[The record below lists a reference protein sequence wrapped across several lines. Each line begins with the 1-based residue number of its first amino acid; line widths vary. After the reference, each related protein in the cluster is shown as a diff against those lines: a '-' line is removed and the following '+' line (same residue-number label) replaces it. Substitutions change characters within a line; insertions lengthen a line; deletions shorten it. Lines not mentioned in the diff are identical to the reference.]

1 MRLSRAGS
9 YIHCSVAFLE
19 SDVEGIEERVLSAS
33 ETEPLLLNR
42 GDSSSDNSGGGGDD
56 EVCEALGRNRPV
68 SSIESGWGPSEE
80 PAEVMPCLDPPLS
93 SPKFSSG
100 VKGGEGDPISVAGP
114 GSERLGLGV
123 LWI

>member
-1 MRLSRAGS
+1 MVPILESPLLDSLS
-9 YIHCSVAFLE
+9 SVADSGPPGE
-19 SDVEGIEERVLSAS
+19 DKEGPA
-33 ETEPLLLNR
+33 
-42 GDSSSDNSGGGGDD
+42 SDNSSGGDD
-56 EVCEALGRNRPV
+56 DVCEALGRNRPA
-68 SSIESGWGPSEE
+68 SSRECGWGPSEE